1 MLCQIEDWR
10 IFIKD
15 GEQYLNTALAADKKK
30 STVFTPE
37 ILYNITAMAIEKYLM
52 GFLMYNNDL
61 ADNHTMADL
70 LDSIKRHVTPSPS
83 MIEDL
88 LYIDSFQ
95 DICDTFNATYKIPR
109 PEEMQRILS
118 IGQKVRD
125 FTISKVTPLAA

>member
-10 IFIKD
+10 TFIKE
-15 GEQYLNTALAADKKK
+15 GEQYLSTALAADKKK
-30 STVFTPE
+30 SKVFTPE

-70 LDSIKRHVTPSPS
+70 LDSIKRHVTPSPT

-95 DICDTFNATYKIPR
+95 DICDTFNASYKTPR
-109 PEEMQRILS
+109 PEEMKKILS

-125 FTISKVTPLAA
+125 FTMSKVTPLAA